1 MKLFIDEQI
10 RILRKAMR
18 KAELLEA
25 NLILEI
31 NKDEFETLK
40 EYCAHF
46 SPDFWNEKKIR
57 FMGIDIKEKK

>member
-18 KAELLEA
+18 KAGLLEA

-31 NKDEFETLK
+31 DKEEFETLK

-46 SPDFWNEKKIR
+46 FNFHTPLKKIR